1 MNPKVYI
8 IMPVHNR
15 KEITRTFIHC
25 LLQQTYTNYHLVL
38 VDDGSTDGTADMVKS
53 YLPEST
59 VLTGTGDWW
68 WGGSLE
74 QGYQWIR
81 TNVAEQG
88 DVVVIENDDV
98 EFEPD
103 YLEKGVTFL
112 KKSPHTLLL
121 SQAHGKQSGKLIDI
135 GVVADW
141 RHMTFDQAHHKEE
154 INCLSTRG
162 LFLTVEDFMKTGGFR
177 PRLLPH
183 YGSDYEFT
191 IRAKKRG
198 LILTSDESVK
208 LLMNEE
214 TTGIHGLKEK
224 SLRKYLKKIFSKRA
238 TGNPVYFSSFILLSC
253 PAYLIPYN
261 LFMVWAGFVKQL
273 LLRNK

>member
-1 MNPKVYI
+1 MNPRVYI

-15 KEITRTFIHC
+15 KEITRTFILC

-53 YLPEST
+53 YLPDST
-59 VLTGTGDWW
+59 ILTGTGDWW

-74 QGYQWIR
+74 QGYQWVR
-81 TNVAEQG
+81 ANVAEQG
-88 DVVVIENDDV
+88 EVVVIENDDV

-103 YLEKGVTFL
+103 YLEKGVSFL
-112 KKSPHTLLL
+112 KKSPGTLLL
-121 SQAHGKQSGKLIDI
+121 SQAYSKQSGKLLDI

-141 RHMTFDQAHHKEE
+141 RRMTFDHARNKEE

-162 LFLTVEDFMKTGGFR
+162 LFMTVGDFMKTGGFR
-177 PRLLPH
+177 PRMLPH
-183 YGSDYEFT
+183 YGSDFEFT

-214 TTGIHGLKEK
+214 TTGIHGLKEQ
-224 SLRKYLKKIFSKRA
+224 SLGKYLKKIFSKRA

-253 PAYLIPYN
+253 PVYLIPYN
-261 LFMVWAGFVKQL
+261 LFMVWAGFVKRV

>member
-1 MNPKVYI
+1 
-8 IMPVHNR
+8 
-15 KEITRTFIHC
+15 
-25 LLQQTYTNYHLVL
+25 VL
-38 VDDGSTDGTADMVKS
+38 VDDGSTDGTAEMVKF
-53 YLPEST
+53 YQLENT
-59 VLTGTGDWW
+59 ILTGTGDWW

-74 QGYQWIR
+74 QGYQWVKANM
-81 TNVAEQG
+81 TTPA
-88 DVVVIENDDV
+88 DVVLIANDDV
-98 EFEPD
+98 EFGPD
-103 YLEKGVTFL
+103 YLQNGINFL
-112 KKSPHTLLL
+112 KSAPDTLLL
-121 SQAHGKQSGKLIDI
+121 SPAYSKQSGKLIDA
-135 GVVADW
+135 GVIADW
-141 RHMTFDQAHHKEE
+141 RHMTFNQAPTKEE

-162 LFLTVEDFMKTGGFR
+162 LFMTVGDFMKTGGFR

-191 IRAKKRG
+191 IRAKRRG

-238 TGNPVYFSSFILLSC
+238 TGNPVYLTCFILLSC
-253 PAYLIPYN
+253 PVRLMPLNI
-261 LFMVWAGFVKQL
+261 VKIWAGFVKKL